1 MRHFVTYIPKGLN
14 ILLLFL
20 FCVSFSVAQ
29 TTYNGICSVGDIPE
43 DMRKTVKEL
52 YEEDK
57 GRMEKYT
64 DKRKSR
70 RSKGILEC
78 SYAINKMA
86 QSGRILY
93 GDPITLW
100 INEIADTL
108 LKNNRQLRSELRFY
122 TYKSPAVNAFATGQ
136 GMIFVSTGLVARLD
150 NEAQMAYVLSHEIVH
165 YVQNHTWES
174 ISTKAEETN
183 KRRKSVEQMISKH
196 NRSHRMEV
204 EADSLGLINYYLPSN
219 YYNKIANEVMDI
231 LLYSD
236 YASQNIPFDTSYFST
251 TYYKLPADIWLKT
264 IDTIVADENKADSA
278 STHPNIG
285 KRRALTN
292 RLTAEQNEEG
302 ENFLCCTAEE
312 FKDIKYLAQME
323 TIRQL
328 IIAGAY
334 VRAFYESWCL
344 LKTYPDNSYLQRSMA
359 YSIYAMAKHKSES
372 NSNNRIGNYKDY
384 EGEIQQLYY
393 SFGRIKGADLTVL
406 AIRKLYEYQ
415 LKYDSSKHWCKIT
428 SDAIRT
434 LTNKHNVN
442 LSYFAT
448 EPLAQGQKTEDKTDN
463 KPKTKYER
471 IKQAGKVAMDVA
483 DIRKYAFTDWIIE
496 DNGFE
501 TFFAK
506 SLVDTVEE
514 YFTYNN
520 VLVLSPAYHYYDSDG
535 DFEIKTSERKE
546 EKLSGMVAKMIKQT
560 GKNALEYSG
569 HLLRKQTTDIFY
581 NQYCTVN
588 EWLREIDTYSRILPM
603 TQPDVDNV
611 FTVLEVDHIALV
623 SVSSS
628 AWEGFSRFPILLPY
642 MLYRNVA
649 EKCHTQ
655 TKAVVV
661 DRDGRVNIGNTEE
674 VKRNDENGV
683 VKQLLYSCYTDKKNP
698 GYMGKHLLIGASCSG
713 FMGDNINLY
722 DYSNRYFFG
731 MECGLKAEM
740 AVAKQYSL
748 IAAAKQYTTEGYIV
762 NNMEFGFRKYINS
775 AIAPLGPYMQLSIQ
789 GRMLSGNTGIESM
802 SKSIVYEGDKA
813 LGNISVA
820 PSITLGRTYIYWDNV
835 QLDLFYTFSY
845 AINSIADYENIK
857 GLYIGLGIGINWL
870 AF

>member
-1 MRHFVTYIPKGLN
+1 MRHIITCIPKGLS
-14 ILLLFL
+14 ILLLL
-20 FCVSFSVAQ
+20 MFCVSFSVAQ
-29 TTYNGICSVGDIPE
+29 TTYAGLYSRGDIPE

-57 GRMEKYT
+57 NRMEQYT

-70 RSKGILEC
+70 RSEGILEC

-122 TYKSPAVNAFATGQ
+122 TYKSPSVNAFATGQ

-150 NEAQMAYVLSHEIVH
+150 NEAQLAYVLSHEIVH

-174 ISTKAEETN
+174 ISAKAEEGN

-219 YYNKIANEVMDI
+219 YYNKVANEVMDI

-251 TYYKLPADIWLKT
+251 PYYKLPTDIWLKT
-264 IDTIVADENKADSA
+264 IDRIVADENKADSA

-292 RLTAEQNEEG
+292 RLIAKQNEEG
-302 ENFLCCTAEE
+302 EKFLCCTAEE
-312 FKDIKYLAQME
+312 FKDIKYLARME

-344 LKTYPDNSYLQRSMA
+344 LKTYPNNSYLERSMA

-372 NSNNRIGNYKDY
+372 NTNNSIGNYKDY

-393 SFGRIKGADLTVL
+393 SLGRMKGADLTVL

-415 LKYDSSKHWCKIT
+415 LKYESSKHWTKIT

-434 LTNKHNVN
+434 LANKHNIN

-448 EPLAQGQKTEDKTDN
+448 EPSTQKQTTEDKTSN

-471 IKQAGKVAMDVA
+471 LKQGSKTAVDIA
-483 DIRKYAFTDWIIE
+483 DIRKYAFTDWIME
-496 DNGFE
+496 GNGFE
-501 TFFAK
+501 TFFTK
-506 SLVDTVEE
+506 SLGDTVEE
-514 YFTYNN
+514 SSTYNN
-520 VLVLSPAYHYYDSDG
+520 VLVLSPTYRYYDSDG
-535 DFEIKTSERKE
+535 DFEIKTSELKE
-546 EKLSGMVAKMIKQT
+546 EKLSGMLAKMIRQT
-560 GKNALEYSG
+560 GKNALEYNG
-569 HLLRKQTTDIFY
+569 HLLKKQTTDIFY

-588 EWLREIDTYSRILPM
+588 EWLREIDIYSGILPM
-603 TQPDVDNV
+603 TQPEVDNV
-611 FTVLEVDHIALV
+611 FTALDVDHIALT

-628 AWEGFSRFPILLPY
+628 AWEGISRFPIPLPY
-642 MLYRNVA
+642 TLYRNVA
-649 EKCHTQ
+649 EKCQTQ
-655 TKAVVV
+655 TRAVVV
-661 DRDGRVNIGNTEE
+661 DRDGKVNIGETEE

-683 VKQLLYSCYTDKKNP
+683 VKQLLYSSYTAKKNP
-698 GYMGKHLLIGASCSG
+698 GYMGKHFLIGPFCSG
-713 FMGDNINLY
+713 FLGCNIDIY
-722 DYSNRYFFG
+722 EYSHRYFVG
-731 MECGLKAEM
+731 MEYGVKAEM

-762 NNMEFGFRKYINS
+762 NNVELGFRKYIKS

-789 GRMLSGNTGIESM
+789 GRMLSGDAGVESM
-802 SKSIVYEGDKA
+802 AKSIVHEGDKE
-813 LGNISVA
+813 LGNISIA
-820 PSITLGRTYIYWDNV
+820 PSLTLGRTYIYWDNV